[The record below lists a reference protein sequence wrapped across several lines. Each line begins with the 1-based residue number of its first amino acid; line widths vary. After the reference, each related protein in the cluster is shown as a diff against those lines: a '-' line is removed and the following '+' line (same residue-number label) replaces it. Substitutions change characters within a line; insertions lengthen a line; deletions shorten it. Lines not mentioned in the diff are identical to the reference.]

1 MPCEGLRHVSRTAR
15 EHAAGPLGRG
25 EQRNRIP
32 RTADLERPGR
42 LEILQLQVD
51 LRGRIVHV
59 ESEERRADDQSLDAL
74 SGGLDRSEVEQVQ
87 HAGPQGEAAA
97 GAGDDEP
104 NTYPPKAASQTKR
117 GQRIIRSIPAGSSP
131 RRALALN
138 NPSPASE
145 RTPTTTEGAR
155 TRGTRT
161 RAAHVQ
167 A

>member
-1 MPCEGLRHVSRTAR
+1 MPREGLRRVSRTAR

-74 SGGLDRSEVEQVQ
+74 SGGLDRSEVEQLR
-87 HAGPQGEAAA
+87 HAGPQGEAGAA
-97 GAGDDEP
+97 GAGDGEP
-104 NTYPPKAASQTKR
+104 KRYPPKAGPQAKKR
-117 GQRIIRSIPAGSSP
+117 PTVSRS
-131 RRALALN
+131 
-138 NPSPASE
+138 
-145 RTPTTTEGAR
+145 
-155 TRGTRT
+155 
-161 RAAHVQ
+161 
-167 A
+167 